1 MSLKI
6 NEIKEILSTADYD
19 ELPEKINEFRDDGRS
34 GVKNLVNSY
43 EKKYNAYL
51 RELERI
57 ASISVFEKEL
67 RDNGYRLIG
76 GIDEVGRGPLAGP
89 VVTAVAIL
97 PENCRILGVNDSKK
111 LSAARR
117 EELSA
122 KIREQAVDYS
132 FGMVSPQEIDE
143 INILQATYKAMRKAI
158 EGLRTKPDF
167 ILADAVTI
175 PEITI
180 PQRGIIHGDARSISI
195 GAASIIAKVERDAM
209 MAEYEKVFPGYG
221 FGHNMGYGSAEHIAA
236 IREIGPCPIHRRSF
250 IKNFVDHEK

>member
-6 NEIKEILSTADYD
+6 NEIREILSAAELS
-19 ELPEKINEFRDDGRS
+19 ELPEKINMFRDDERK
-34 GVKNLVNSY
+34 GVISLVNAS
-43 EKKYNAYL
+43 KKRYNAYL
-51 RELERI
+51 KELKRLE
-57 ASISVFEKEL
+57 SISVFEKEL

-89 VVTAVAIL
+89 VVTAVVIL
-97 PENCRILGVNDSKK
+97 PEDCRILGINDSKK
-111 LSAARR
+111 LSAAKR
-117 EELSA
+117 EELSQ
-122 KIREQAVDYS
+122 KIREQALDYS

-158 EGLRTKPDF
+158 KGLKIKPDF

-175 PEITI
+175 PDISV
-180 PQRGIIHGDARSISI
+180 PQRGIIHGDARSVSI

-209 MAEYEKVFPGYG
+209 MFEYDKAFPGYG

-236 IREIGPCPIHRRSF
+236 LREIGPCPIHRRSF
-250 IKNFVDHEK
+250 IKNFVD

>member
-6 NEIKEILSTADYD
+6 SEIKEILSAAGYD
-19 ELPEKINEFRDDGRS
+19 ELPEKIEMFRSDDRS
-34 GVKNLVNSY
+34 GVIKLVESFD
-43 EKKYNAYL
+43 KKYSAYIK
-51 RELERI
+51 ELERI
-57 ASISVFEKEL
+57 KSISVFEKEL

-97 PENCRILGVNDSKK
+97 PENCSILGINDSKK
-111 LSAARR
+111 LSAAKR
-117 EELSA
+117 EELSV

-132 FGMVSPQEIDE
+132 FGMVSPMEIDE

-158 EGLRTKPDF
+158 DGLKTKPDF

-209 MAEYEKVFPGYG
+209 MVEYDKAFPGYG

-236 IREIGPCPIHRRSF
+236 LKEIGPCPIHRRTF
-250 IKNFVDHEK
+250 IKNFI

>member
-6 NEIKEILSTADYD
+6 SEIKEILSAAGYD
-19 ELPEKINEFRDDGRS
+19 ELPEKIEIFRNDDRS
-34 GVKNLVNSY
+34 GVIKLVESFD
-43 EKKYNAYL
+43 KKYNAYIK
-51 RELERI
+51 ELERI
-57 ASISVFEKEL
+57 KSISVFEKEL

-97 PENCRILGVNDSKK
+97 PENCSILGINDSKK
-111 LSAARR
+111 LSAAKR

-132 FGMVSPQEIDE
+132 FGMVSPMEIDE

-158 EGLRTKPDF
+158 DGLKTKPDF

-180 PQRGIIHGDARSISI
+180 SQRGIIHGDARSISI

-209 MAEYEKVFPGYG
+209 MVEYDKAFPGYG
-221 FGHNMGYGSAEHIAA
+221 FGHNMGYGSAEHIEALK
-236 IREIGPCPIHRRSF
+236 EIGPCPIHRRTF
-250 IKNFVDHEK
+250 IKNFI